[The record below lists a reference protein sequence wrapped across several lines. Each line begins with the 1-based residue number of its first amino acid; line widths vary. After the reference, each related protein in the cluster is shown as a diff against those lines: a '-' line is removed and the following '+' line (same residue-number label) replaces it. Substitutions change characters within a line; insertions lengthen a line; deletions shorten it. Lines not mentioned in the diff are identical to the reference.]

1 MKKIIVIGAGI
12 LGASTAYHLAKMGAE
27 VLIIDREDE
36 GQATEAAAG
45 IVCPW
50 LVGEQ
55 SEAWYRLANAGAGYF
70 PTLMEELNREGEQEV
85 GYQKVG
91 ALIIHHEESEI
102 EKLEERARLR
112 EGYARE
118 IGEISRLTEQISSTL
133 FPLLSDG
140 YHSVFVQ
147 GAAIV
152 EGRLLRNSLLRI
164 AERNRAVRISGDAE
178 LQFKGSQVTGAK
190 VGSNCYMADMVIV
203 CAGAWAEAIFKP
215 ISLTFNVNVE
225 KAQTIHLKLPD
236 AKEMEKWPAVIDPS
250 TQYIVPLD
258 GSRIVIGSTTESD
271 NDRYDARLTASGV
284 HKNLTDGLEIAPG
297 LADGIFLGGKVGFR
311 PFTAGGVPVAG
322 FIPGWKGVI
331 TANGLG
337 AAGLTMGPLLGLQL
351 AKLALN
357 IELDINLSDY
367 DIRNAI
373 VKEK

>member
-27 VLIIDREDE
+27 VHIIDRQDK

-50 LVGEQ
+50 LVGGQ
-55 SEAWYRLANAGAGYF
+55 SEAWYTMANAGAGYF
-70 PTLMEELNREGEQEV
+70 PTLIEELNREGEQEV
-85 GYQKVG
+85 GYQRAG

-164 AERNRAVRISGDAE
+164 AERNGAVRISGDAE
-178 LQFKGSQVTGAK
+178 LLFNGSQVTGTK

-215 ISLTFNVNVE
+215 MGLTFNVNFE
-225 KAQTIHLKLPD
+225 KAQTIHLKLPG
-236 AKEMEKWPAVIDPS
+236 AKGMEKWPAVIDPS

-258 GSRIVIGSTTESD
+258 GGRVVVGSTTENDS
-271 NDRYDARLTASGV
+271 DRYDARLTARGV

-322 FIPGWKGVI
+322 NIPGWKGVI
-331 TANGLG
+331 AANGLG
-337 AAGLTMGPLLGLQL
+337 ATGLTIGPFLGLQL
-351 AKLALN
+351 AKLALDM
-357 IELDINLSDY
+357 ELDINLSEY

-373 VKEK
+373 AEEK